1 MLITKF
7 DPDLDQGHPVST
19 KYVKMW
25 IRDHAPVLNNMF
37 TSFVK
42 GIPRSRIQKKAGV
55 HRRACLQIQTV
66 SQRSSLIFK
75 GKVKNKHPFVMQ
87 FFYLDHRG
95 DSLPTVEYTA
105 EELSTW

>member
-1 MLITKF
+1 MLVTKF

-25 IRDHAPVLNNMF
+25 IRDHAPVLNDMF
-37 TSFVK
+37 TSFE
-42 GIPRSRIQKKAGV
+42 GIPRSRIQKKACV

-66 SQRSSLIFK
+66 SQRYSLIFK
-75 GKVKNKHPFVMQ
+75 GKVKKHPFVTQ
-87 FFYLDHRG
+87 FFCLDHRG
-95 DSLPTVEYTA
+95 DPLPTVEYTA